1 MGVHLAVC
9 IIETCEQT
17 QYIDNWVMMRKDRLC
32 FIDDNEVT
40 ESKLSLPYLRLVAV
54 RQFLVKAKRTK
65 VIYLRPNSFKKT

>member
-17 QYIDNWVMMRKDRLC
+17 QHIDNWVMMRKDRLC
-32 FIDDNEVT
+32 FIDDNEVA

-65 VIYLRPNSFKKT
+65 VIYLRPKSLKKT